1 MRGNLKKYSDGW
13 FIESIVDDNG
23 IKLPHPSRI
32 RVHPEQLTN
41 DDPYRTKYG
50 VDDEVYFEVKT
61 IAFGDSEFNVM
72 DEDVAMIIE
81 TKTDTSEKEE
91 VETEEEVNVEEP
103 EFNFENNSKMEY
115 RIAVGTD
122 PLKLI
127 ISVNELLQQDW
138 IPQGGMCVDDTYFY
152 QAMVKIN

>member
-1 MRGNLKKYSDGW
+1 
-13 FIESIVDDNG
+13 
-23 IKLPHPSRI
+23 
-32 RVHPEQLTN
+32 
-41 DDPYRTKYG
+41 
-50 VDDEVYFEVKT
+50 
-61 IAFGDSEFNVM
+61 M

>member
-1 MRGNLKKYSDGW
+1 
-13 FIESIVDDNG
+13 
-23 IKLPHPSRI
+23 
-32 RVHPEQLTN
+32 
-41 DDPYRTKYG
+41 
-50 VDDEVYFEVKT
+50 
-61 IAFGDSEFNVM
+61 
-72 DEDVAMIIE
+72 
-81 TKTDTSEKEE
+81 
-91 VETEEEVNVEEP
+91 
-103 EFNFENNSKMEY
+103 MEY

>member
-13 FIESIVDDNG
+13 FIESIHDDNG

-32 RVHPEQLTN
+32 RVHPDQLTN
-41 DDPYRTKYG
+41 DNPYHNEYG

-61 IAFGDSEFNVM
+61 IAVGDSEYNVM
-72 DEDVAMIIE
+72 DEDVAMIIDNKIQE
-81 TKTDTSEKEE
+81 PTNEEVKEE
-91 VETEEEVNVEEP
+91 EKVEYNEETVIP
-103 EFNFENNSKMEY
+103 ENNSKMEY

-138 IPQGGMCVDDTYFY
+138 IPQGGMCVDDTDFY